1 MSDVVNMPEPRSASW
16 AVAQLWR
23 PFEEL
28 VESAFADDEIQEALR
43 DPVLSAEDLYAEIVR
58 QRDELLLAPSAE
70 LRELSA
76 ATNELRALTT
86 PPAQTRLIVTFPF
99 GGNLVLYVD
108 RVGGW
113 LARAITRL
121 GRLVAA
127 PLGGEASISPDSGDV
142 RVSAAQAEVEVAR
155 RAYTDVVFEK
165 GVQRLLRSLIEERT
179 EVSYSTTLAIQ
190 AAPGLAELTRK
201 EPGLS
206 TSLATCLQRAM
217 RGMGGGSIGISGP
230 RGIGKTTLL
239 EAFVLGDHPIRT
251 DTRHR
256 PLSLLVSAPVAYDG
270 RDFVLHLF
278 AELCQR
284 LLASAG
290 LGSFDY
296 ERTAPDDHATLWL
309 RRLVVVQV
317 LALGVAFAGG
327 AALLVDAL
335 TPNDSRRQAFL
346 VGAVV
351 LAVATGIL
359 LGLLRS
365 LAFRRLRRRSPPLA
379 ERVLGFI
386 GLLGLLVGS
395 ALILLAALNDHLST
409 TTQRATLVTLIGLSA
424 VVLELLARR
433 VIVWGMQNYEDP
445 LEFAGGSDDWMV
457 PIAYAWRDRI
467 RFQQRYTTGWSGGLI
482 APFGLEATR
491 SGSKDATEQQ
501 LTFPGAVAALRRFIE
516 QAAGSRDVV
525 IAIDELD
532 KMESSDTANRFLN
545 EIKAI
550 FRIEHCFYLVSVSE
564 DAMSQFERRGMPLR
578 DVFDSSFDEVLYLE
592 RLKIGES
599 RRLLGERVIGLPT
612 PFLFMAHCMSAGL
625 PRDLIRI
632 TRELIDIGVR
642 RGEPVALSE
651 VCRQAVR
658 SELSRKARATTVIV
672 RGIDTEPHAGNFL
685 QWVERISRPTLG
697 ARELLDCCATVQDV
711 IAAELPLLPD
721 GSEQAR
727 RRQLERSKLVE
738 LTLELTLVAYFAA
751 TLLDFFRDTL
761 TRDELRRVEQDAE
774 GESAIELLA
783 GARQSFGINRRIA
796 WSLISR
802 FRDSVSLADGPAFP
816 SVVSSSEGGKRRD
829 GRTPGSDLG
838 PLARAPMASESGES
852 ASLADG

>member
-1 MSDVVNMPEPRSASW
+1 MSDVVNIPEPQSASW
-16 AVAQLWR
+16 AGTQLWR

-28 VESAFADDEIQEALR
+28 VESAFADDEVQEALR
-43 DPVLSAEDLYAEIVR
+43 DPALSTADLRAEIVR

-86 PPAQTRLIVTFPF
+86 PPAQTRTLF
-99 GGNLVLYVD
+99 
-108 RVGGW
+108 
-113 LARAITRL
+113 
-121 GRLVAA
+121 GRLVAV
-127 PLGGEASISPDSGDV
+127 LRNGEASTSSESGDV
-142 RVSAAQAEVEVAR
+142 RVSAVQAEMEVAR
-155 RAYTDVVFEK
+155 RAYTDAVFEK

-179 EVSYSTTLAIQ
+179 EVSYSTTLTIR

-206 TSLATCLQRAM
+206 TSLATSLQRAM

-251 DTRHR
+251 DTRYR

-296 ERTAPDDHATLWL
+296 ERTAPDDRASLWL
-309 RRLVVVQV
+309 RRLVVVRV

-327 AALLVDAL
+327 AGLLVDAL
-335 TPNDSRRQAFL
+335 TPNDSRRRAFL

-351 LAVATGIL
+351 LALATGIL
-359 LGLLRS
+359 VGL
-365 LAFRRLRRRSPPLA
+365 FRALVFRGQRRRSPALA

-386 GLLGLLVGS
+386 GLLGLPVGS

-409 TTQRATLVTLIGLSA
+409 TTQRATLVTLVGLSA
-424 VVLELLARR
+424 VVLARLARR
-433 VIVWGMQNYEDP
+433 MIVWGMKNYEDP
-445 LEFAGGSDDWMV
+445 LESAGDRMV
-457 PIAYAWRDRI
+457 PIAFAWRDRI

-482 APFGLEATR
+482 APFGIEATR

-516 QAAGSRDVV
+516 QVAGSRDVV

-592 RLKIGES
+592 HLKIGES

-642 RGEPVALSE
+642 RGQPVALSE

-658 SELSRKARATTVIV
+658 SELSRKARATTVVV

-685 QWVERISRPTLG
+685 QWVQRISRPTVG
-697 ARELLDCCATVQDV
+697 ARELLDCCATVQDFV
-711 IAAELPLLPD
+711 ATDLPLLSD

-727 RRQLERSKLVE
+727 HRQLERSKLVE
-738 LTLELTLVAYFAA
+738 LTLELALVAYFAA

-783 GARQSFGINRRIA
+783 GARQSFGINRRIV

-802 FRDSVSLADGPAFP
+802 FRGSVSLVDGPAFP
-816 SVVSSSEGGKRRD
+816 SVVSSSEDGKQD
-829 GRTPGSDLG
+829 EHTPGSDLG
-838 PLARAPMASESGES
+838 PFARAPMASESGEP
-852 ASLADG
+852 ASLTDG